1 MRHQVKRQQPP
12 TASANAT
19 VAAGR
24 ILRTGRDDVAVIV
37 VIGERLVA
45 PVALAPEGYR
55 LAARP
60 IPGATSPWAWS
71 LPTRCHRLAREADA
85 ETDNRPLH
93 VLFEIGS
100 FEIPASKVKQLAP
113 NALLPLQPLHDQ
125 SVDIMI
131 AGRWIGRG
139 TLMQISNRTGV
150 RSVQYGTPAPAPG
163 VIRA

>member
-45 PVALAPEGYR
+45 PLTLAPEGYR

-71 LPTRCHRLAREADA
+71 LPTDARAVAREADA

-100 FEIPASKVKQLAP
+100 FEMPASKVKQLARS
-113 NALLPLQPLHDQ
+113 ALLPLQPLQDQ
-125 SVDIMI
+125 AVDIMI

-139 TLMQISNRTGV
+139 TLMQRQSHRCPG
-150 RSVQYGTPAPAPG
+150 QYSMEHLRPAPG